1 MGPVAS
7 TQRFVSGI
15 SNAPPS
21 SGQQRQARMALLEEE
36 RSVALETALVC
47 SRRSQRLLARVQ
59 NLKRYARERLAMNDE
74 SAAASTL
81 KTKEHVHGILEQT
94 INRAQ
99 NNYRLAAKLGEF
111 IGYLQQELADD
122 EPLVTERGPELPV
135 ELAYHHEG
143 DEPLATLDA
152 PVQLSADQSL
162 NASLP
167 RLLLPVTCAHQPEI
181 MRSSSWVSPTLA
193 SMDDEAAP
201 GKVDANLASALRG
214 SEDDSFHSKKVQV
227 PQQAI
232 QRQQP
237 DDKGSLAQPK
247 TQDESVLAH
256 VRRGLQAIRG
266 GHPQS
271 LEVLDD
277 VCKRLQ
283 QELAHNYG
291 RSTNGRT

>member
-1 MGPVAS
+1 MFGFVPAYPPVF
-7 TQRFVSGI
+7 TDLIG
-15 SNAPPS
+15 
-21 SGQQRQARMALLEEE
+21 
-36 RSVALETALVC
+36 C
-47 SRRSQRLLARVQ
+47 
-59 NLKRYARERLAMNDE
+59 
-74 SAAASTL
+74 AACL
-81 KTKEHVHGILEQT
+81 QTKEHVHGILEQT

-111 IGYLQQELADD
+111 IGEEEEETRDDRLSHAQLAPHGTSEAHVLRSYLVGVFQFFLDQLCRPASTGYLQQELADD